1 MNQHITVDQAK
12 EIYPQMT
19 GYLASIVLEPKGYT
33 ALAEWLTIGRMI
45 EMLENSHMLEI
56 VKNPLGYIIEGAWNV
71 RIDQSLTKQF
81 MRKELADA
89 LFMAVKEVLK

>member
-1 MNQHITVDQAK
+1 MNQHISVEQAK

-19 GYLASIVLEPKGYT
+19 GYLASIGLAPKGYT

-45 EMLENSHMLEI
+45 ELLESKDQCLNVDKRTDLEGW
-56 VKNPLGYIIEGAWNV
+56 GYEIRLRQLDYWNF
-71 RIDQSLTKQF
+71 STG
-81 MRKELADA
+81 ELVDA